1 MANTSSAKKAARQA
15 VARTERNKGARST
28 MRTEVRNVEEAIAKG
43 DKPAALEALK
53 KAQPV
58 LARTA
63 QKGLVHKKTASRKV
77 SRLYARVKAL
87 A

>member
-15 VARTERNKGARST
+15 VARTERNKGHRSA
-28 MRTEVRNVEEAIAKG
+28 MKTEVRNVEEAIKAGNKT
-43 DKPAALEALK
+43 AALDALK

-63 QKGLVHKKTASRKV
+63 QKGLMHKKTASRKV
-77 SRLYARVKAL
+77 SRLYARVKSL